1 MSSPALFSKDYV
13 WHWQDVYH
21 ETVDQTREEA
31 RLRIL
36 EPVCRLKSGPLLC
49 AYWWCVAAVHC
60 SDYWV
65 ESSTSWAGDDGD
77 HIFYWRRSWAQS
89 LSIVRYSICAGPEA
103 NTLVDLHGRRCPF
116 LHHRV
121 QAHSAGCQCFGSTL
135 PCAPVCVVSLCTR
148 MCCVELYPAA
158 AKENMAIEFAGLRVY
173 GLLTNAVTFAFY
185 SYDPITRKFC
195 FDESIIIANKRPSS
209 LSEMVD
215 GAYFFYHSHL
225 ELTSLLCSFR

>member
-1 MSSPALFSKDYV
+1 
-13 WHWQDVYH
+13 
-21 ETVDQTREEA
+21 
-31 RLRIL
+31 
-36 EPVCRLKSGPLLC
+36 
-49 AYWWCVAAVHC
+49 
-60 SDYWV
+60 
-65 ESSTSWAGDDGD
+65 
-77 HIFYWRRSWAQS
+77 
-89 LSIVRYSICAGPEA
+89 
-103 NTLVDLHGRRCPF
+103 
-116 LHHRV
+116 
-121 QAHSAGCQCFGSTL
+121 
-135 PCAPVCVVSLCTR
+135 